1 MSSNS
6 KILQIL
12 IQTNYLKL
20 LELTHPETKIVIKR
34 EVIMPITL
42 ELDSTLQVQI
52 EQLAQTAGLSLSE
65 WIRHL
70 LHNQI
75 SPDSPRGLT
84 TTETSED
91 ILQREMTPYSGW
103 TWKTDKL

>member
-1 MSSNS
+1 MS
-6 KILQIL
+6 
-12 IQTNYLKL
+12 
-20 LELTHPETKIVIKR
+20 
-34 EVIMPITL
+34 ITL

-65 WIRHL
+65 WIRNL
-70 LHNQI
+70 LYNQI
-75 SPDSPRGLT
+75 PQDSPRDLT
-84 TTETSED
+84 TIYDPLLEGLFDGSSDLAETSED